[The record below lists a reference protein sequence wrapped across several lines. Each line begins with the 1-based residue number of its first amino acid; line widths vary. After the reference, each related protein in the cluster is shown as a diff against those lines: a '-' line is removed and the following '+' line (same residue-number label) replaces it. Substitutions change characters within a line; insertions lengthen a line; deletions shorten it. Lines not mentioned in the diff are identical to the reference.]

1 MRAFYRAIPSAC
13 VAALMFGSQ
22 VGPSDAELNLCKW
35 PKLFLDTVPDH
46 CLAGTSSET
55 FYLVTATA
63 FIFAVIWGVWPFVSA
78 RVFRPLE
85 TLSATD
91 GQPLKREPDSRNA
104 SPPTTAPPT
113 IERDVWLSDAIW
125 RAYLGIWHIPLGEGI
140 LELNV
145 SESEKQRFAM
155 LVIRD
160 FRQIA
165 FEGKLPIWGW
175 KGDLTLWEE
184 VPRDFWSKNHIE
196 YIAVATNVPQDEIK
210 AQADNP
216 YKSDTSQEWH
226 HFMTSKAAIEQL
238 YPGPQ

>member
-1 MRAFYRAIPSAC
+1 MALVNLGLQMSGYTNFFLSC
-13 VAALMFGSQ
+13 VLWSVAGALALWGAR
-22 VGPSDAELNLCKW
+22 PWLAELW
-35 PKLFLDTVPDH
+35 PKTIAATGGQ
-46 CLAGTSSET
+46 LA
-55 FYLVTATA
+55 
-63 FIFAVIWGVWPFVSA
+63 
-78 RVFRPLE
+78 
-85 TLSATD
+85 
-91 GQPLKREPDSRNA
+91 KREPDSQSA
-104 SPPTTAPPT
+104 PTPAVPKF
-113 IERDVWLSDAIW
+113 ERDVWLGDAIW

-155 LVIRD
+155 LVIRE

-175 KGDLTLWEE
+175 KGDSTLWEE

-238 YPGPQ
+238 YPGLQ